1 MMPLRVRKSTQG
13 SAGEP
18 PAPSLGGGPS
28 GHASGSFIRVIHPC
42 CRRSFRPVR
51 IQQDNSMKHTLSLVA
66 VAGLSA
72 LVVGCAGTNVDGM
85 VGAGTSMFKAAS
97 LGDADVKSMSDQA
110 CAESDKTN
118 KIAAANSAYGKR
130 LAKIMAGLQS
140 TDISN
145 VNAKV
150 YLTKDVNAWAM
161 ANGCVRVYSG
171 LMDMMTD
178 DEVRGVVGH
187 ELGHVALGHTKNKM
201 QVAYAAMAAR
211 GALAASGSGA
221 VATLSSS
228 QLGEL
233 GEQLINAQFS
243 QTQES
248 AADDYSFDVL
258 TKNKA
263 NTRGLVTAFQKLA
276 KLDGGKSS
284 MFSSHPG
291 SADRAKHIED
301 RIKQGS

>member
-1 MMPLRVRKSTQG
+1 
-13 SAGEP
+13 
-18 PAPSLGGGPS
+18 
-28 GHASGSFIRVIHPC
+28 
-42 CRRSFRPVR
+42 
-51 IQQDNSMKHTLSLVA
+51 MKHKLSLAAIVA
-66 VAGLSA
+66 LCAA
-72 LVVGCAGTNVDGM
+72 LAGCAGTNVDGM
-85 VGAGTSMFKAAS
+85 MGAGTSLLKAAS
-97 LGDADVKSMSDQA
+97 LSDGDVKAMSDQS
-110 CAESDKTN
+110 CAELDKAN
-118 KIAAANSAYGKR
+118 KIAAPGSTYNKR
-130 LAKIMAGLQS
+130 LTKIMAGLQS
-140 TDISN
+140 SGLPN

-171 LMDMMTD
+171 LMDMMND

-201 QVAYAAMAAR
+201 QVAYTAMAAR
-211 GALAASGSGA
+211 GALAAAGGTA
-221 VATLSSS
+221 AALSAS
-228 QLGEL
+228 QLGEM

-291 SADRAKHIED
+291 SDDRAKHIED
-301 RIKQGS
+301 RITKGN

>member
-1 MMPLRVRKSTQG
+1 
-13 SAGEP
+13 
-18 PAPSLGGGPS
+18 
-28 GHASGSFIRVIHPC
+28 
-42 CRRSFRPVR
+42 
-51 IQQDNSMKHTLSLVA
+51 MKHKLSLAAIVA
-66 VAGLSA
+66 LSA
-72 LVVGCAGTNVDGM
+72 FVVGCAGTNVDGM
-85 VGAGTSMFKAAS
+85 LGAGTSMFKAAS
-97 LGDADVKSMSDQA
+97 LSDGDVKTMSDQS
-110 CAESDKTN
+110 CAELDKTN
-118 KIAAANSAYGKR
+118 KIAAANSTYSKR
-130 LAKIMAGLQS
+130 LTKIMSGLQS
-140 TDISN
+140 GDLPS

-211 GALAASGSGA
+211 GALAAAGGT
-221 VATLSSS
+221 VAALSAS
-228 QLGEL
+228 QLGEM

-263 NTRGLVTAFQKLA
+263 STRGLVTAFQKLA

-291 SADRAKHIED
+291 SEDRAKHIED
-301 RIKQGS
+301 RIKKSS

>member
-1 MMPLRVRKSTQG
+1 MMLPVCKQSHTAGRRPAAGTSPLNSLA
-13 SAGEP
+13 SNPAGADP
-18 PAPSLGGGPS
+18 KKAT
-28 GHASGSFIRVIHPC
+28 
-42 CRRSFRPVR
+42 
-51 IQQDNSMKHTLSLVA
+51 NMKHKLSLAAIVA
-66 VAGLSA
+66 LCAA
-72 LVVGCAGTNVDGM
+72 LAGCAGTNVDGM
-85 VGAGTSMFKAAS
+85 MGAGTSLFKAAS
-97 LGDADVKSMSDQA
+97 LSDGDVKAMSDQS
-110 CAESDKTN
+110 CAELDKAN
-118 KIAAANSAYGKR
+118 KIAAPGSTYNKR
-130 LAKIMAGLQS
+130 LTKIMAGLQS
-140 TDISN
+140 SGLPS

-201 QVAYAAMAAR
+201 QVAYTAMAAR
-211 GALAASGSGA
+211 GALAAAGGT
-221 VATLSSS
+221 VAALSAS
-228 QLGEL
+228 QLGEM

-291 SADRAKHIED
+291 SDDRAKHIED
-301 RIKQGS
+301 RINKGS

>member
-1 MMPLRVRKSTQG
+1 
-13 SAGEP
+13 
-18 PAPSLGGGPS
+18 
-28 GHASGSFIRVIHPC
+28 
-42 CRRSFRPVR
+42 
-51 IQQDNSMKHTLSLVA
+51 MKHKLSLA
-66 VAGLSA
+66 AIAGLSA
-72 LVVGCAGTNVDGM
+72 ILVGCAGTNVDGM
-85 VGAGTSMFKAAS
+85 MGAGTSMFKAAS
-97 LGDADVKSMSDQA
+97 LSDGDVKTMSDKS
-110 CAESDKTN
+110 CAELDSTS
-118 KIAAANSAYGKR
+118 KIAAPSSSYAKR
-130 LAKIMAGLQS
+130 LTKIMAGLQS
-140 TDISN
+140 AGVPN

-201 QVAYAAMAAR
+201 QVAYAAMAAARRAGRQRQWRR
-211 GALAASGSGA
+211 GR
-221 VATLSSS
+221 LSAS

-248 AADDYSFDVL
+248 AADDYSYDLL

-263 NTRGLVTAFQKLA
+263 NTRGLVSAFQKLA
-276 KLDGGKSS
+276 KLDGGKSG

-291 SADRAKHIED
+291 SEDRAKHIED
-301 RIKQGS
+301 RIKSAS

>member
-1 MMPLRVRKSTQG
+1 MKT
-13 SAGEP
+13 
-18 PAPSLGGGPS
+18 PAIL
-28 GHASGSFIRVIHPC
+28 AAAAA
-42 CRRSFRPVR
+42 
-51 IQQDNSMKHTLSLVA
+51 A
-66 VAGLSA
+66 VMLSA
-72 LVVGCAGTNVDGM
+72 CAGTDVNGM
-85 VGAGTSMFKAAS
+85 VGAGSALLKAATLS
-97 LGDADVKSMSDQA
+97 DADVKSLSDQA
-110 CAESDKTN
+110 CAESDKTS

-130 LAKIMAGLQS
+130 LAKIMTGL
-140 TDISN
+140 TTADVSN

-178 DEVRGVVGH
+178 DEVRGVLGH

-201 QVAYAAMAAR
+201 QVAYTAMAAR
-211 GALAASGSGA
+211 GALAASGNGA
-221 VATLSSS
+221 AAALSNS

-233 GEQLINAQFS
+233 GEALVNAQFS

-248 AADDYSFDVL
+248 AADDYSFDL
-258 TKNKA
+258 LSKNKA

-291 SADRAKHIED
+291 SDDRAKHIED
-301 RIKQGS
+301 RIRKAG